1 VGAILG
7 MMISADPEPARA
19 SLSSAENQSVATHSD
34 VLPVNADEHRVDWTQ
49 SDEVAILQQQQQQ
62 QPQQLQQQPQQP
74 QQPIKA
80 STTQNALRKSE
91 SRWALRTKFGNL
103 GKKSDKLSSPT
114 EEKDEES
121 PVESPK
127 SPLAKAGGIFAR
139 FKR

>member
-1 VGAILG
+1 MGAILG

-19 SLSSAENQSVATHSD
+19 SLSSAETQSVANHSD
-34 VLPVNADEHRVDWTQ
+34 VLPANAEEHRVDWTQ
-49 SDEVAILQQQQQQ
+49 SDEAAILQQQQQHKQ
-62 QPQQLQQQPQQP
+62 QPQQQLQQP

-80 STTQNALRKSE
+80 NASQNALRRSE
-91 SRWALRTKFGNL
+91 SRWALRTKLGNL

-121 PVESPK
+121 AVESPK